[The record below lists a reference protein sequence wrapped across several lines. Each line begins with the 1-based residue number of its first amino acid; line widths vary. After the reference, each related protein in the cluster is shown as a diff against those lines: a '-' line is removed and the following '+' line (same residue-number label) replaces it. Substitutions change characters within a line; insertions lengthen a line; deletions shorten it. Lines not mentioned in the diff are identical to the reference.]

1 MLKLIINGQEI
12 EAAEGQTILQTAQAH
27 NIHIPTLC
35 YNENIK
41 PYGACR
47 LCLVEIERRGRKR
60 LVTSCLYLVEQGL
73 SVSTDSPR
81 VTANRKV
88 IMQLLLA
95 RCPENKIIKE
105 TAKKMGVTSTP
116 YKLEDKNCIL
126 CGLCTR
132 VCDEVVGAHA
142 ISLVDRGVNRQV
154 AAPFYEASETCIG
167 CGSCVYVCPVE
178 AITMEDNGDKRVL
191 TFPNPKTQ
199 KVEFQLK
206 KCQKCGTYWA
216 PDKQLAFICQTT
228 KQGLEIFDLCPDC
241 RP

>member
-1 MLKLIINGQEI
+1 MPKLTINGREI
-12 EAAEGQTILQTAQAH
+12 EAAEGQTILQAAQAN

-35 YNENIK
+35 HNENIK

-47 LCLVEIERRGRKR
+47 LCIVEIERRGRLR
-60 LVTSCLYLVEQGL
+60 LVTSCLYPVEEGL
-73 SVSTDSPR
+73 NVNTASAR
-81 VTANRKV
+81 VNANRRV

-95 RCPENKIIKE
+95 RCPGNDVVKE

-116 YKLEDKNCIL
+116 YKLDDKNCIL

-154 AAPFYEASETCIG
+154 AAPFYEASKTCIG
-167 CGSCVYVCPVE
+167 CGSCVYVCPIE
-178 AITMEDNGDKRVL
+178 AIKLEDTLDKRVL

-206 KCQKCGTYWA
+206 KCSKCGMFWA
-216 PDKQLAFICQTT
+216 PEKQLAYICNTT
-228 KQGLEIFDLCPDC
+228 KQSPAIFDLCPDC